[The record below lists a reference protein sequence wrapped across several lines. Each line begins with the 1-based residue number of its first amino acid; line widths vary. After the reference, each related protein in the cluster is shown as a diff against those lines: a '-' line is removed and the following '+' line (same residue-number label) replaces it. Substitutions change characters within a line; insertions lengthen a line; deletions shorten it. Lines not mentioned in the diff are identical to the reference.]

1 MPLGALLHD
10 QRFPEIRTAR
20 RPYVRMT
27 TKHQNLS
34 IGKQMDLI
42 RRFAQRRGL
51 RITKVFSD
59 RFGAGDRR
67 VP

>member
-1 MPLGALLHD
+1 MTNDFQKSAPRSVA
-10 QRFPEIRTAR
+10 
-20 RPYVRMT
+20 YVRMP

-42 RRFAQRRGL
+42 RHFAKRRGL

-59 RFGAGDRR
+59 RFGAGERR